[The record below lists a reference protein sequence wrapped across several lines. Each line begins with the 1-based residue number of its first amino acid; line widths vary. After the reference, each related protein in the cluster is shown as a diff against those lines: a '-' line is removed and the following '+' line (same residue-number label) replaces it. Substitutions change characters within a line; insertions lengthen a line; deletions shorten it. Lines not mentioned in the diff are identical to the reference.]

1 MQILKQNEYERA
13 AAVFASGFLSD
24 PAFSLV
30 LQGIEDAQDCLKTY
44 FLNYMTSCKELL
56 LYKHSETKEAYL
68 CLYRYDTVFDDF
80 DIPLALQALEQF
92 QILEKHYKQRYAV
105 LDIMAVA
112 PASRGKGL
120 AGEMIECFVSY
131 CKKENLIP
139 LVEVFSP
146 SHLQLYRA
154 HGFEV
159 TFSAC
164 HRGVTTY
171 VLEYKQ

>member
-13 AAVFASGFLSD
+13 AAVFASGFLND

-56 LYKHSETKEAYL
+56 LYKYSETKEAYL
-68 CLYRYDTVFDDF
+68 CLYRYDTVFADF
-80 DIPLALQALEQF
+80 DVPVALQALEQF
-92 QILEKHYKQRYAV
+92 QILEKYYKQRYAV

-112 PASRGKGL
+112 PVNQGQGL
-120 AGEMIECFVSY
+120 AGEMIEYFISY
-131 CKKENLIP
+131 CKKEKLLP

-146 SHLQLYRA
+146 AHLRLYQT

-164 HRGVTTY
+164 YRGVTTY